1 MRKGKKQNQWTE
13 QLLNELNMQ
22 AQKSFQIGLF
32 EEITDVTIHQEA
44 PELANA
50 LNNLLNCAN
59 LLLNHAREN
68 MTMINRIN
76 HSGMWSMY
84 FGDELQISR
93 VMFSDEFREI
103 TGYTDRD
110 EFEDTFEAWTS
121 QIHESDHDWVMQEFH
136 DTVEDNTQ
144 EKVFDVEYRFHTK
157 HNGIRWMR
165 MAGEIVRRGGK
176 PFEFI
181 GTITDITTAHN
192 NAVELDISNKRHD
205 AIDSILNEGSWSMN
219 VINGDIANPENPF
232 WYSEQFRKLLGYHSE
247 YDFPNSPDSYSSLI
261 HEEDKKNVMDSIFHY
276 VTNAARQSPLKLEFR
291 IRHADGAYRWFQMTV
306 TAVFDSSKNPIVLA
320 ATALDV
326 TEQKRS
332 REIFEAD
339 MERSIQS
346 LAAGLDEISA
356 VVAETTTDVQDLN
369 EKQSSITKEAAAVNE
384 KVNESLEII
393 SLIQGIATQTNLLSL
408 NASIEAA
415 RAGEAGRGFAVV
427 ADEVGKLAVSC
438 NETSRHISQSLDEM
452 RQAIELILSRI
463 EGMDKAVISQ
473 SANMEKI
480 NAMTQE
486 LNALC
491 DQEKEIAQTVFT
503 S

>member
-1 MRKGKKQNQWTE
+1 MHKGKKQDQWTN
-13 QLLNELNMQ
+13 QLVNELNMQ
-22 AQKSFQIGLF
+22 AQKSFQVGLF
-32 EEITDVTIHQEA
+32 EQITDTTINEGA
-44 PELANA
+44 PEIAGA

-84 FGDELQISR
+84 FGEGLQISR

-103 TGYTDRD
+103 TGFTDRD
-110 EFEDTFEAWTS
+110 EFEDSFDAWTEK
-121 QIHESDHDWVMQEFH
+121 IHEADRDWVLQEFH
-136 DTVEDNTQ
+136 DTVADTSGQ
-144 EKVFDVEYRFHTK
+144 KVFDAEYRFQTK
-157 HNGIRWMR
+157 QNGIRWMR

-192 NAVELDISNKRHD
+192 NAVDLDISTRRHD

-219 VINGDIANPENPF
+219 VLNGNIANPENPF
-232 WYSEQFRKLLGYHSE
+232 WYSEQFRRLLGFHDE
-247 YDFPNSPDSYSSLI
+247 QDFPNSPNTYSNLI
-261 HEEDKKNVMDSIFHY
+261 HDEDRKAVMDSILHY
-276 VTNAARQSPLKLEFR
+276 VKSASQHTPLELEFR
-291 IRHADGAYRWFQMTV
+291 IRHADGSYRWFQMTV
-306 TAVFDSSKNPIVLA
+306 TAVFDSSRNPIVLA

-339 MERSIQS
+339 MERSIHS

-369 EKQSSITKEAAAVNE
+369 EKQSSITKAADAVNE

-438 NETSRHISQSLDEM
+438 NETSKHISQSLNEM
-452 RQAIELILSRI
+452 QQAIEHILSRI
-463 EGMDKAVISQ
+463 EGMDKAVSSQ

-480 NAMTQE
+480 NTMTKE

-491 DQEKEIAQTVFT
+491 EQEKEIAQTVFA
-503 S
+503 